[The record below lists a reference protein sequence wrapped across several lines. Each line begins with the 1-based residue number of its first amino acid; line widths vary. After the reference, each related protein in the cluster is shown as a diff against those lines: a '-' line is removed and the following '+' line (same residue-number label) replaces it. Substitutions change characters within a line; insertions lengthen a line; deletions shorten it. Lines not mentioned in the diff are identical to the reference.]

1 MIKHYSLIARQGRP
15 FVLLAIAIAAVAG
28 YRYGWLLTLPIWLLP
43 LLLAFM
49 FRDPTRAVP
58 ADPLG
63 IVSPVDG
70 HITSIKKVHDH
81 YLDRDAIRL
90 QLRMNPLGI
99 YTTRSPIEGK
109 VMHQWYITDKAQLRA
124 GDPAFAQWVQTDEG
138 DDLLLAMYRAPVV
151 HHPHCSA
158 QTGERVGQGQR
169 CGFINFGAHIEMYL
183 PIDARIHVKKGQT
196 VIGGVTVLAD
206 FAQH

>member
-1 MIKHYSLIARQGRP
+1 MVKDYSLIARQGRP
-15 FVLLAIAIAAVAG
+15 YIMVALLLAVVAA
-28 YRYGWLLTLPIWLLP
+28 YLYGLIQTLPIWLLP

-49 FRDPTRAVP
+49 FRDPQRKVP

-63 IVSPVDG
+63 IISPVDG
-70 HITSIKKVHDH
+70 HVISIDKVHDH
-81 YLDRDAIRL
+81 YLDRDAVRIRM
-90 QLRMNPLGI
+90 RMNPLGV

-109 VMHQWYITDKAQLRA
+109 VMHQWYITDKSQLRA

-151 HHPHCSA
+151 RHPHCHA

-169 CGFINFGAHIEMYL
+169 CGFINFGTGIEIFL
-183 PIDARIHVKKGQT
+183 PENARILVEEGQS
-196 VIGGVTVLAD
+196 VIGGVTVLSD
-206 FAQH
+206 FAGH